1 MKKTPEYKLRKLI
14 TRVNLVDLS
23 KQFAETSV
31 NNPISEIEVLTEG
44 LWEHEL
50 YGEIEI
56 TPEDINLFI
65 ENFNNKARKIDIAVD
80 QEHMPEKG
88 AVGWFKEL
96 KKVISNGVTRLKAT
110 IEWTPIGVDMLKQ
123 SIYKYFSPEFDFEYE
138 DPETHEIVRNVLL
151 GGALTNRPYFKS
163 LAPVRLSENIFINES
178 SINLQNKK
186 GGEQIMT
193 KEELV
198 AKLAENETYELPE
211 DASEEERALLV
222 EVRAEAEAE
231 VAQKELEAEPEEGE
245 KPEAEN
251 PAENEE
257 EGEEGEGEG
266 EAPVQGSEV
275 PSAKEF
281 NQVKSELGVLRKKM
295 RFQEIGE
302 TVRGYTF
309 SESNPEGRLLPKSK
323 EVAQKLL
330 MSLTSRQGKMFDEF
344 VKNLPKINSMIFDE
358 MGGSGDS
365 VKASEELNAKVDTIA
380 KELGITFGQALKKVS
395 ADNPELVKKA
405 LL

>member
-110 IEWTPIGVDMLKQ
+110 IEWTPVGVDMLKQ

-138 DPETHEIVRNVLL
+138 DPETHETVRNVLL

-163 LAPVRLSENIFINES
+163 LAPVQLSENIFINES

-222 EVRAEAEAE
+222 EVKAEAE

-245 KPEAEN
+245 EPEAEN

-295 RFQEIGE
+295 RFQEIDE

-344 VKNLPKINSMIFDE
+344 VKNLPKINSMMFDE
-358 MGGSGDS
+358 MGGSSGDS
-365 VKASEELNAKVDTIA
+365 VKASEELNAKVDTVA

>member
-1 MKKTPEYKLRKLI
+1 
-14 TRVNLVDLS
+14 
-23 KQFAETSV
+23 
-31 NNPISEIEVLTEG
+31 
-44 LWEHEL
+44 
-50 YGEIEI
+50 
-56 TPEDINLFI
+56 
-65 ENFNNKARKIDIAVD
+65 
-80 QEHMPEKG
+80 
-88 AVGWFKEL
+88 
-96 KKVISNGVTRLKAT
+96 
-110 IEWTPIGVDMLKQ
+110 
-123 SIYKYFSPEFDFEYE
+123 
-138 DPETHEIVRNVLL
+138 
-151 GGALTNRPYFKS
+151 
-163 LAPVRLSENIFINES
+163 LAPVQLSENIFINES

-198 AKLAENETYELPE
+198 AKLAENEAYELPE

-222 EVRAEAEAE
+222 EVKAEAE
-231 VAQKELEAEPEEGE
+231 VAQKELKAEPEEGE
-245 KPEAEN
+245 EPETEN

-257 EGEEGEGEG
+257 EGEKGEGEG

-295 RFQEIGE
+295 RFQEIDE

-344 VKNLPKINSMIFDE
+344 VKNLPKINSMMFDE
-358 MGGSGDS
+358 MGGSSGDS
-365 VKASEELNAKVDTIA
+365 VKASEELNAKVDTVA

>member
-1 MKKTPEYKLRKLI
+1 VKKTPEYKLRKLI

-110 IEWTPIGVDMLKQ
+110 IEWTPVGVDMLKQ

-138 DPETHEIVRNVLL
+138 DPETHETVRNVLL

-163 LAPVRLSENIFINES
+163 LAPVQLSENIFINES

-222 EVRAEAEAE
+222 EVKAEAE
-231 VAQKELEAEPEEGE
+231 VAQKELKAEPEEGE
-245 KPEAEN
+245 EPETEN

-257 EGEEGEGEG
+257 EGEKGEGEG

-295 RFQEIGE
+295 RFQEIDE

-344 VKNLPKINSMIFDE
+344 VKNLPKINSMMFDE
-358 MGGSGDS
+358 MGGSSGDS
-365 VKASEELNAKVDTIA
+365 VKASEELNAKVDTVA

>member
-1 MKKTPEYKLRKLI
+1 MKKISEYKLRKLI

-31 NNPISEIEVLTEG
+31 NNPISEIEVLIEG

-110 IEWTPIGVDMLKQ
+110 IEWTPVGVDMLKQ

-163 LAPVRLSENIFINES
+163 LAPVQLSENIFINES

-198 AKLAENETYELPE
+198 AKLAENEAYELPE

-222 EVRAEAEAE
+222 EVKAEAE
-231 VAQKELEAEPEEGE
+231 VAQKELKAEPEEGE
-245 KPEAEN
+245 EPEAEN

-257 EGEEGEGEG
+257 EGEKGEGEG

-295 RFQEIGE
+295 RFQEIDE

-344 VKNLPKINSMIFDE
+344 VKNLPKINSMMFDE
-358 MGGSGDS
+358 MGGSSGDS
-365 VKASEELNAKVDTIA
+365 VKASEELNAKVDTLA

>member
-1 MKKTPEYKLRKLI
+1 VKKTPEYKLRKLI

-110 IEWTPIGVDMLKQ
+110 IEWTPVGVDMLKQ

-138 DPETHEIVRNVLL
+138 DPETHETVRNVLL

-163 LAPVRLSENIFINES
+163 LAPVQLSENIFINES

-198 AKLAENETYELPE
+198 AKLAENEAYELPE

-222 EVRAEAEAE
+222 EVKAEAE
-231 VAQKELEAEPEEGE
+231 VAQKELKAEPEEGE
-245 KPEAEN
+245 EPETEN

-257 EGEEGEGEG
+257 EGEKGEGEG

-295 RFQEIGE
+295 RFQEIDE

-330 MSLTSRQGKMFDEF
+330 MSLTSRQDKMFDEF
-344 VKNLPKINSMIFDE
+344 VKNLPKINSMMFDE
-358 MGGSGDS
+358 MGGSSGDS
-365 VKASEELNAKVDTIA
+365 VKASEELNAKVDTLA

>member
-1 MKKTPEYKLRKLI
+1 VKKTPEYKLRKLI

-110 IEWTPIGVDMLKQ
+110 IEWTPVGVDMLKQ

-138 DPETHEIVRNVLL
+138 DPETHETVRNVLL

-163 LAPVRLSENIFINES
+163 LAPVQLSENIFINES

-198 AKLAENETYELPE
+198 AKLAENEAYELPE

-222 EVRAEAEAE
+222 EVKAEAE
-231 VAQKELEAEPEEGE
+231 VAQKELKAEPEEGE
-245 KPEAEN
+245 EPETEN

-257 EGEEGEGEG
+257 EGEKGEGEG

-295 RFQEIGE
+295 RFQEIDE

-344 VKNLPKINSMIFDE
+344 VKNLPKINSMMFDE
-358 MGGSGDS
+358 MGGSSGDS
-365 VKASEELNAKVDTIA
+365 VKASEELNAKVDTVA

>member
-110 IEWTPIGVDMLKQ
+110 IEWTPVGVDMLKQ

-138 DPETHEIVRNVLL
+138 DPETHETVRNVLL

-163 LAPVRLSENIFINES
+163 LAPVQLSENIFINES

-222 EVRAEAEAE
+222 EVKAEAE
-231 VAQKELEAEPEEGE
+231 VAQKELKAEPEEGE
-245 KPEAEN
+245 EPETEN

-257 EGEEGEGEG
+257 EGEKGEGEG

-295 RFQEIGE
+295 RFQEIDE

-344 VKNLPKINSMIFDE
+344 VKNLPKINSMMFDE
-358 MGGSGDS
+358 MGGSSGDS
-365 VKASEELNAKVDTIA
+365 VKASEELNAKVDTVA

>member
-110 IEWTPIGVDMLKQ
+110 IEWTPVGVDMLKQ

-138 DPETHEIVRNVLL
+138 DPETHETVRNVLL

-163 LAPVRLSENIFINES
+163 LAPVQLSENIFINES

-198 AKLAENETYELPE
+198 AKLAENEAYELPE

-222 EVRAEAEAE
+222 EVKAEAE
-231 VAQKELEAEPEEGE
+231 VAQKELKAEPEEGE
-245 KPEAEN
+245 EPETEN

-257 EGEEGEGEG
+257 EGEKGEGEG

-295 RFQEIGE
+295 RFQEIDE

-344 VKNLPKINSMIFDE
+344 VKNLPKINSMMFDE
-358 MGGSGDS
+358 MGGSSGDS
-365 VKASEELNAKVDTIA
+365 VKASEELNAKVDTVA

>member
-110 IEWTPIGVDMLKQ
+110 IEWTPVGVDMLKQ

-138 DPETHEIVRNVLL
+138 DPETHETVRNVLL

-163 LAPVRLSENIFINES
+163 LAPVQLSENIFINES

-222 EVRAEAEAE
+222 EVKAEAE
-231 VAQKELEAEPEEGE
+231 VAQKELKAEPEEGE
-245 KPEAEN
+245 EPETEN

-257 EGEEGEGEG
+257 EGEKGEGEG

-295 RFQEIGE
+295 RFQEIDE

-344 VKNLPKINSMIFDE
+344 VKNLPKINSMMFDE

-395 ADNPELVKKA
+395 ADNPELIKKA

>member
-1 MKKTPEYKLRKLI
+1 VKKTPEYKLRKLI

-110 IEWTPIGVDMLKQ
+110 IEWTPVGVDMLKQ

-138 DPETHEIVRNVLL
+138 DPETHETVRNVLL

-163 LAPVRLSENIFINES
+163 LAPVQLSENIFINES

-198 AKLAENETYELPE
+198 AKLAENEAYELPE

-222 EVRAEAEAE
+222 EVKAEAE
-231 VAQKELEAEPEEGE
+231 VAQKELKAEPEEGE
-245 KPEAEN
+245 EPETEN

-257 EGEEGEGEG
+257 EGEKGEGEG

-295 RFQEIGE
+295 RFQEIDE

-344 VKNLPKINSMIFDE
+344 VKNLPKINSMMFDE
-358 MGGSGDS
+358 MGGSSGDS
-365 VKASEELNAKVDTIA
+365 VKASEELNAKVDTLA